1 MLKYHCHFLCSI
13 NPISIYTLMIP
24 SCMDRLHRCAYQRK
38 YKHHGLKKLQEIYS
52 LLTIY
57 SKVKIHLYL
66 NNMIYWHQKNNQIK
80 IKIKINNSHQWI
92 QFNFKNFDNLLQ
104 HAFFFFFTIFYLFF
118 FIFLY
123 QQEFNLI
130 EIYRIYI
137 YIYIIKNIIT
147 ASLKNY
153 AAYFLRDSFVQLNR
167 LSSLLYPFFSIARK
181 LIFILWSIW
190 KKIYIL
196 LDFHSLSSFIL
207 SSNCR
212 YSMFLFTIF
221 QQFWVLLIF

>member
-137 YIYIIKNIIT
+137 YIYHQKYHYSFFKKLRSVLPPRFICSIKSTIQFAIPIFLYSSETDIYFVEYLEKNI
-147 ASLKNY
+147 
-153 AAYFLRDSFVQLNR
+153 
-167 LSSLLYPFFSIARK
+167 
-181 LIFILWSIW
+181 
-190 KKIYIL
+190 
-196 LDFHSLSSFIL
+196 
-207 SSNCR
+207 
-212 YSMFLFTIF
+212 YSA
-221 QQFWVLLIF
+221 